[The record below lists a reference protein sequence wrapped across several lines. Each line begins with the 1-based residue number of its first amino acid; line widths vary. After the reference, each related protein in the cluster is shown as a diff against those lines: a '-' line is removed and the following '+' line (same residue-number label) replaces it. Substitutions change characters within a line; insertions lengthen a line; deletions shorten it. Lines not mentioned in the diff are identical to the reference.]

1 MDEIFKQ
8 LAKVP
13 PPKMK
18 VHTVNI
24 QGVEVEV
31 SLQKKL
37 EIQRAGEYSF
47 ILKDG
52 EIVPKPRKKVKLT
65 CPQLVKAV
73 VGGHFCDGDPHWIIK
88 VDKEGYQWQIKSE

>member
-37 EIQRAGEYSF
+37 EIQRDCEYSF

-65 CPQLVKAV
+65 CPQLVKAD

>member
-13 PPKMK
+13 PPKKK

-24 QGVEVEV
+24 QGIEVEV
-31 SLQKKL
+31 SLQKKI

-65 CPQLVKAV
+65 CPELVKAE
-73 VGGHFCDGDPHWIIK
+73 VGGHFYDGDPHWIIK
-88 VDKEGYQWQIKSE
+88 LGKEGYQWQIKSE

>member
-1 MDEIFKQ
+1 MDEIFRQ
-8 LAKVP
+8 LFKVA
-13 PPKMK
+13 PPKKK

-24 QGVEVEV
+24 QGHEIEV

-37 EIQRAGEYSF
+37 EIQRSGEYSF

-52 EIVPKPRKKVKLT
+52 EIVPKPRKKLRLT
-65 CPQLVKAV
+65 CPELVRADM
-73 VGGHFCDGDPHWIIK
+73 GGHFCDGDPHWIIK